1 MPIAFST
8 FSVQT
13 NWEGCTWSIPSKQ
26 QLAKAVALVAVGQA
40 MHLAKILHFGGLG
53 PKPSSSASVKA
64 AIGLLTPGKEVYHR
78 DGWMFQVMS
87 WLAAQLYTPGG
98 LMNPPQMIHAHKG
111 LDGLQIVLN
120 TTQVVTAVIIFEDKA
135 TENPRSTVTQKV
147 WPEFKDFESG
157 SRQNLLAADATTI
170 LACGKHPD
178 PSEAIA
184 EIMWSQVKKYRL
196 SITDVTST
204 DVSQASLLAGYAD
217 CVAGD
222 ASRRRAEI
230 FEVSDVRSWMNDLAK
245 MAIVEAQALTTS
257 DLGK

>member
-1 MPIAFST
+1 MPIALSN

-13 NWEGCTWSIPSKQ
+13 DWVGCTWSVPSKQ
-26 QLAKAVALVAVGQA
+26 QLANAVAVVAVGQA
-40 MHLAKILHFGGLG
+40 MHLAKILHYGGLG
-53 PKPSSSASVKA
+53 PKPSSKASVKA

-87 WLAAQLYTPGG
+87 WLAAQLSTPGG

-111 LDGLQIVLN
+111 LDGLQIVLDAAN
-120 TTQVVTAVIIFEDKA
+120 AVTAVIIFEDKA

-147 WPEFKDFESG
+147 WPEFKEFESG
-157 SRQNLLAADATTI
+157 ARQNLLAADTTTI
-170 LACGKHPD
+170 LTCGKHPD
-178 PSEAIA
+178 PSEAVA

-204 DVSQASLLAGYAD
+204 SVSQASLLAGYAD
-217 CVAGD
+217 CIPGP

-230 FEVSDVRSWMNDLAK
+230 FEVSDVRYWMDDLAAL
-245 MAIVEAQALTTS
+245 AIAEAQALATS
-257 DLGK
+257 D